1 MKEEDFLR
9 LSPWEFDQG
18 ERGWR
23 QFEDGGKIKEAIKL
37 IAAYLTVHE
46 KDMRG
51 FKNDEAAG
59 TVSLQL
65 LHFHR
70 GQLLAELGEEHY
82 TQAIQ
87 DLEQAYY
94 GDGLWWDTYVCGTIA
109 FIERNKDELMKTIE
123 KLMSENED
131 GGQVNG
137 AILKNLLKSID
148 SKNYSYRDAYPLPV
162 EKKPVRDS

>member
-1 MKEEDFLR
+1 MKEEDFLH
-9 LSPWEFDQG
+9 LSSWEFDQG
-18 ERGWR
+18 DRGWR

-37 IAAYLTVHE
+37 IATYLATHE

-82 TQAIQ
+82 ARAIQ
-87 DLEQAYY
+87 DFKQAYY

-109 FIERNKDELMKTIE
+109 FLERNKDELMSTIE
-123 KLMSENED
+123 KLESED
-131 GGQVNG
+131 GVRVNG

-148 SKNYSYRDAYPLPV
+148 SKIYSYRDVYPLPV
-162 EKKPVRDS
+162 KKKPIRDS